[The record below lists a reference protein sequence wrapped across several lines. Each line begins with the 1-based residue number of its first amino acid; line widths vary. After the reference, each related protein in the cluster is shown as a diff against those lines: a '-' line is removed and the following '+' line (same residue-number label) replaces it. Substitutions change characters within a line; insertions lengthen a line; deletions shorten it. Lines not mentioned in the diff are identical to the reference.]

1 MTQYDPAIE
10 PQAHD
15 AIRTKPSLAAPVPL
29 SKALGI
35 SYYTATWVLEVL
47 QYRDGV
53 PCRYV
58 FDHRSVEN
66 TEISYAIH
74 GVQVDASGFR
84 AGRIGVPENANPYP
98 SDHWAY
104 QVWRDGRQRAIDSD
118 QPDHTYLTLPL

>member
-1 MTQYDPAIE
+1 MTQYDPATE
-10 PQAHD
+10 PHAHD
-15 AIRTKPSLAAPVPL
+15 AILAKPSLAAPVPL
-29 SKALGI
+29 SKTLGI

-47 QYRDGV
+47 QYRDGL
-53 PCRYV
+53 PCQYV
-58 FDHRSVEN
+58 FDHRSVQN
-66 TEISYAIH
+66 TETSYAIH

-104 QVWRDGRQRAIDSD
+104 QVWLGGRQRAVDSD